1 MTEKYY
7 SESDIRKAVLKTSQ
21 KYERLFDKM
30 DFKDITIV
38 ENVLMNFE
46 MNLFC
51 GEICKGDLE

>member
-7 SESDIRKAVLKTSQ
+7 SESDIRKAVWETSR
-21 KYERLFDKM
+21 KYQRWFDKM
-30 DFKDITIV
+30 DFKDIAIV

-51 GEICKGDLE
+51 GEVCKGVLE